1 MRFFDWWCGY
11 FGMHVLLSFP
21 LLCQL
26 SSHQLS
32 FDNLCKIFFILWRFG
47 CFVHCQSSIFFY
59 FRCQIGSIFGC
70 SVVQVG
76 PTRRIHH
83 ILMLKLAC
91 GRDEGS
97 LSILRALRLWVVQID
112 EGAFWGVTLWLAHSK
127 YNLVEASIV
136 FLPIFCPTFLTSNLR
151 ALGRRGA
158 WCCHS
163 VPIANVN
170 RPDIRLDFHRV
181 LELLYSLLKL
191 DLRVLGPKLRNFIA
205 SFLIT

>member
-1 MRFFDWWCGY
+1 M
-11 FGMHVLLSFP
+11 LLSFP

-32 FDNLCKIFFILWRFG
+32 LDNLCKVLFILWRFG
-47 CFVHCQSSIFFY
+47 CFIHSKSSIFFD
-59 FRCQIGSIFGC
+59 FRCQIGCIFGC

-83 ILMLKLAC
+83 ILMLKLAR

-97 LSILRALRLWVVQID
+97 LSILRALRLWIVQID
-112 EGAFWGVTLWLAHSK
+112 EGALWGVTLWLAHSK

-136 FLPIFCPTFLTSNLR
+136 FLSVFCPTFLTSNLR

-158 WCCHS
+158 WRCHS

-170 RPDIRLDFHRV
+170 RPDVRLDLHRV
-181 LELLYSLLKL
+181 LELLNTLFEL
-191 DLRVLGPKLRNFIA
+191 DLRVLGPKLRNLIA